1 MIISHVKCTQR
12 RQNNNG
18 IISNQLCNPMPMSSG
33 MTRIVRDEPL
43 SVASGRESVNLLD
56 ICGDL
61 A

>member
-1 MIISHVKCTQR
+1 MIVCHVKCTRHQH
-12 RQNNNG
+12 NNG
-18 IISNQLCNPMPMSSG
+18 IISIVYSG